1 MEPEYKQYT
10 IRELINALTYLSKQ
24 LPEKDNTQITLGDSE
39 GNYTYHKFHPLLDGE
54 TIILQYEMHEKG
66 SNNIQNLFDSGE
78 MDDVLQQWKQQG
90 VL

>member
-10 IRELINALTYLSKQ
+10 IRELINALTYLAKQ
-24 LPEKDNTQITLGDSE
+24 LPEKDNAQVTLSDSE
-39 GNYTYHKFHPLLDGE
+39 GNYTYSMFHPLLDSE
-54 TIILQYEMHEKG
+54 TITLQYEMHEKG